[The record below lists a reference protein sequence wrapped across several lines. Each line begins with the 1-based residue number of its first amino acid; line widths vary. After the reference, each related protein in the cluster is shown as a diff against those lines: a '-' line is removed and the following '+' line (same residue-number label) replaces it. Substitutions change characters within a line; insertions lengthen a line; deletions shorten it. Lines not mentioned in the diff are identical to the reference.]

1 MLLKRAPSISQAF
14 PMCVHD
20 KRSASAKY
28 ISLTVYTLQGV
39 IALIK
44 HLPLE
49 KLGALK
55 LLQKNTDKY
64 PNKVKGDE
72 HEPTHLPQNISIWK
86 REPKRSNI
94 AQPASFSRSKICYVH
109 IFYVQI
115 QNIHFVFVPSKK
127 TLYLFQYPGK
137 PLNHSVSISQETRW

>member
-1 MLLKRAPSISQAF
+1 MFYLCQA
-14 PMCVHD
+14 H
-20 KRSASAKY
+20 
-28 ISLTVYTLQGV
+28 LTAYTLQGV

-64 PNKVKGDE
+64 PNTVKGDE
-72 HEPTHLPQNISIWK
+72 LELTHLPQTISIWK
-86 REPKRSNI
+86 REPKRANMAKS
-94 AQPASFSRSKICYVH
+94 ASFSRSKICYVQ

-127 TLYLFQYPGK
+127 KLVFVPVSRETLKSLCVHLSGDQAVRRFLLQ
-137 PLNHSVSISQETRW
+137 LQQRVSRQF